1 MAVVESG
8 KRKVTYAEYALIPEG
23 RNRHEIIDGDHCVSP
38 APKIC

>member
-8 KRKVTYAEYALIPEG
+8 KRKVTYAEYALIREDG
-23 RNRHEIIDGDHCVSP
+23 NGHEIIDGDHYVSS